1 MYKGKEVLKMSQ
13 NMMDNLINKIKEKNS
28 PIVMGIDPRYEMI
41 PEFIKNKYEK
51 NLEGVAEAILEFNK
65 KIIDAVY
72 DIIPAVKPQ
81 IAFYEMYGL
90 EGMKVFEKTCK
101 YAKEKDFLSGRK
113 LSVYCC
119 KGTQNSNIRK

>member
-1 MYKGKEVLKMSQ
+1 MT
-13 NMMDNLINKIKEKNS
+13 NMMDKLINKIQEMQN
-28 PIVMGIDPRYEMI
+28 PTVIGLDPRYEMI

-90 EGMKVFEKTCK
+90 E
-101 YAKEKDFLSGRK
+101 
-113 LSVYCC
+113 
-119 KGTQNSNIRK
+119 